1 MIITLIIISNID
13 INTYYHYDNNNN
25 HNNNNHHHHSDR
37 YVLITHGY
45 IYIYTCLDEIWMI
58 YG

>member
-1 MIITLIIISNID
+1 MIITLIIVNNID

-25 HNNNNHHHHSDR
+25 HHHNNNNHHHHSDR

-45 IYIYTCLDEIWMI
+45 IYIYLF
-58 YG
+58 G